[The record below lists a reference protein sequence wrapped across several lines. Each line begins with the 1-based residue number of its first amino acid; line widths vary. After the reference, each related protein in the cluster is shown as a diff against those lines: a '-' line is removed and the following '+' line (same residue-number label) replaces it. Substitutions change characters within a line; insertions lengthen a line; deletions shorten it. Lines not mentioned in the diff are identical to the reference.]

1 MPLLRPGRRCVS
13 TPLTAPQVGRAHQ
26 CPSSFIAAA
35 PTAAAGHRCIPR
47 MGSGG
52 VRWERACCP
61 LRSRRV
67 ALLAIC
73 CRGASSGGRA
83 WRHMPAKC
91 IPRRPAHSNVCS
103 QCALG
108 RSATARCPRNA
119 FPSAWRW
126 RYVDVMRS
134 QVSDDGNILPRCIPK
149 MGLGRGKG
157 PFVATYLRR
166 VSKNELALAG
176 YAHHASEMPRKS
188 PSEDTS
194 REDLARKGPFS
205 LHKPLESCTAR
216 RSCHDSAFARPCERK
231 ARGAGYRKCTSYCG
245 RRSHPMIAYVCG
257 SRARSRQLPLCG
269 RWRKPMTVSA
279 EASEQCSGAYARP
292 VLRHLPARSVC
303 LANGIRPPAATF
315 AAGAS
320 RRPRAQ

>member
-1 MPLLRPGRRCVS
+1 MRRCVC
-13 TPLTAPQVGRAHQ
+13 APELQPHARARAVTTLRRVASQQPMARAPGRSCVNAPRTQRMARADAPPVLQVGGAHQ
-26 CPSSFIAAA
+26 CPSRAPPVGRACQCPGSFIAAA
-35 PTAAAGHRCIPR
+35 PTAAAGHRRIPR

-83 WRHMPAKC
+83 WRHMPANC

-134 QVSDDGNILPRCIPK
+134 QVSDDDNILPRCIPK
-149 MGLGRGKG
+149 KASDGKRA
-157 PFVATYLRR
+157 PSWQYIAAVY
-166 VSKNELALAG
+166 SK
-176 YAHHASEMPRKS
+176 
-188 PSEDTS
+188 
-194 REDLARKGPFS
+194 
-205 LHKPLESCTAR
+205 
-216 RSCHDSAFARPCERK
+216 
-231 ARGAGYRKCTSYCG
+231 
-245 RRSHPMIAYVCG
+245 
-257 SRARSRQLPLCG
+257 
-269 RWRKPMTVSA
+269 
-279 EASEQCSGAYARP
+279 
-292 VLRHLPARSVC
+292 
-303 LANGIRPPAATF
+303 
-315 AAGAS
+315 
-320 RRPRAQ
+320 

>member
-1 MPLLRPGRRCVS
+1 MNGFIGTLAAQLALQPVSPAADGIASRPRRPVAECPRAQRTARAKLTAPSRRSAYLQQLRRVWWADSAAVRMRARVAAARPRPSRSRARAVTTLRRVAS
-13 TPLTAPQVGRAHQ
+13 QQPMAPAPQVGRTSMRRHTQRTARINVPPAPPPVGRARQ
-26 CPSSFIAAA
+26 CPGSFIAAA
-35 PTAAAGHRCIPR
+35 PTAAAGHRRIPR

-83 WRHMPAKC
+83 WRHMPANC

-134 QVSDDGNILPRCIPK
+134 RVSDDDNILPRCIPK
-149 MGLGRGKG
+149 KASDGKRA
-157 PFVATYLRR
+157 PSWQYIAAVY
-166 VSKNELALAG
+166 SK
-176 YAHHASEMPRKS
+176 
-188 PSEDTS
+188 
-194 REDLARKGPFS
+194 
-205 LHKPLESCTAR
+205 
-216 RSCHDSAFARPCERK
+216 
-231 ARGAGYRKCTSYCG
+231 
-245 RRSHPMIAYVCG
+245 
-257 SRARSRQLPLCG
+257 
-269 RWRKPMTVSA
+269 
-279 EASEQCSGAYARP
+279 
-292 VLRHLPARSVC
+292 
-303 LANGIRPPAATF
+303 
-315 AAGAS
+315 
-320 RRPRAQ
+320 

>member
-1 MPLLRPGRRCVS
+1 MSLPRPPPSRPRAPMSRLFHRGGAHRR
-13 TPLTAPQVGRAHQ
+13 
-26 CPSSFIAAA
+26 
-35 PTAAAGHRCIPR
+35 IPR

-83 WRHMPAKC
+83 WRHMPANC

-134 QVSDDGNILPRCIPK
+134 RVSDDGNILPRCIPK
-149 MGLGRGKG
+149 KASDGKRA
-157 PFVATYLRR
+157 PSWQYIAAVY
-166 VSKNELALAG
+166 SK
-176 YAHHASEMPRKS
+176 
-188 PSEDTS
+188 
-194 REDLARKGPFS
+194 
-205 LHKPLESCTAR
+205 
-216 RSCHDSAFARPCERK
+216 
-231 ARGAGYRKCTSYCG
+231 
-245 RRSHPMIAYVCG
+245 
-257 SRARSRQLPLCG
+257 
-269 RWRKPMTVSA
+269 
-279 EASEQCSGAYARP
+279 
-292 VLRHLPARSVC
+292 
-303 LANGIRPPAATF
+303 
-315 AAGAS
+315 
-320 RRPRAQ
+320 

>member
-1 MPLLRPGRRCVS
+1 MLGVNGFIGTLAAQLALQPVSPAADGIASCPRRPVAECLRAQRTARAK
-13 TPLTAPQVGRAHQ
+13 LTAPSRRSAYLQQLRRVWWAD
-26 CPSSFIAAA
+26 SAAA
-35 PTAAAGHRCIPR
+35 PTAAAGHRRIPR

-83 WRHMPAKC
+83 WRHMPANC

-134 QVSDDGNILPRCIPK
+134 RVSDDDNILPRCIPK
-149 MGLGRGKG
+149 KASDGKRA
-157 PFVATYLRR
+157 PSWQYIAAVY
-166 VSKNELALAG
+166 SK
-176 YAHHASEMPRKS
+176 
-188 PSEDTS
+188 
-194 REDLARKGPFS
+194 
-205 LHKPLESCTAR
+205 
-216 RSCHDSAFARPCERK
+216 
-231 ARGAGYRKCTSYCG
+231 
-245 RRSHPMIAYVCG
+245 
-257 SRARSRQLPLCG
+257 
-269 RWRKPMTVSA
+269 
-279 EASEQCSGAYARP
+279 
-292 VLRHLPARSVC
+292 
-303 LANGIRPPAATF
+303 
-315 AAGAS
+315 
-320 RRPRAQ
+320 

>member
-1 MPLLRPGRRCVS
+1 MNGFIGALAAQLALKPVSPAADGIAPRPRRPVAECLRAQRTARAK
-13 TPLTAPQVGRAHQ
+13 LTAPSRRSAYLQQLRRVWWADGAAVRMRVRVAAARSRPSRSRARAVTMLRWVASQQPMAPALQVGGAHQ
-26 CPSSFIAAA
+26 CPSRAPPVGRARQCPGSFIAAA
-35 PTAAAGHRCIPR
+35 PTAAAGHRRIPR

-83 WRHMPAKC
+83 WRHMPANC

-134 QVSDDGNILPRCIPK
+134 RVSDDGNILPRCIPK
-149 MGLGRGKG
+149 KASDGK
-157 PFVATYLRR
+157 R
-166 VSKNELALAG
+166 VPSWQYIAAVYSK
-176 YAHHASEMPRKS
+176 
-188 PSEDTS
+188 
-194 REDLARKGPFS
+194 
-205 LHKPLESCTAR
+205 
-216 RSCHDSAFARPCERK
+216 
-231 ARGAGYRKCTSYCG
+231 
-245 RRSHPMIAYVCG
+245 
-257 SRARSRQLPLCG
+257 
-269 RWRKPMTVSA
+269 
-279 EASEQCSGAYARP
+279 
-292 VLRHLPARSVC
+292 
-303 LANGIRPPAATF
+303 
-315 AAGAS
+315 
-320 RRPRAQ
+320 

>member
-1 MPLLRPGRRCVS
+1 MPLPRP
-13 TPLTAPQVGRAHQ
+13 PPVGRTPMPQLFHRGGAHRRI
-26 CPSSFIAAA
+26 SRI
-35 PTAAAGHRCIPR
+35 
-47 MGSGG
+47 GSGG

-67 ALLAIC
+67 ALLTIC

-83 WRHMPAKC
+83 WRHMPANC

-134 QVSDDGNILPRCIPK
+134 RVSDDGNILPRCIPK
-149 MGLGRGKG
+149 RPRTGKG
-157 PFVATYLRR
+157 ALRGNI
-166 VSKNELALAG
+166 SPPCIQNELALAR
-176 YAHHASEMPRKS
+176 YARHASEKPCKS
-188 PSEDTS
+188 LLEDTP
-194 REDLARKGPFS
+194 REYLARKGHFS
-205 LHKPLESCTAR
+205 LHGPLESYTSR

-245 RRSHPMIAYVCG
+245 RRSHHCDC
-257 SRARSRQLPLCG
+257 ARLRQPCAITAAAAL
-269 RWRKPMTVSA
+269 W
-279 EASEQCSGAYARP
+279 P
-292 VLRHLPARSVC
+292 V
-303 LANGIRPPAATF
+303 
-315 AAGAS
+315 
-320 RRPRAQ
+320 AQNP

>member
-1 MPLLRPGRRCVS
+1 MSLPRP
-13 TPLTAPQVGRAHQ
+13 PVGRARQ
-26 CPSSFIAAA
+26 CPGSFIAAA
-35 PTAAAGHRCIPR
+35 PTAAAGHRRIPR

-83 WRHMPAKC
+83 WRHMPANC

-134 QVSDDGNILPRCIPK
+134 RVSDDGNILPRCIPK
-149 MGLGRGKG
+149 KASDGKKA
-157 PFVATYLRR
+157 PSWQYIAAVY
-166 VSKNELALAG
+166 SK
-176 YAHHASEMPRKS
+176 
-188 PSEDTS
+188 
-194 REDLARKGPFS
+194 
-205 LHKPLESCTAR
+205 
-216 RSCHDSAFARPCERK
+216 
-231 ARGAGYRKCTSYCG
+231 
-245 RRSHPMIAYVCG
+245 
-257 SRARSRQLPLCG
+257 
-269 RWRKPMTVSA
+269 
-279 EASEQCSGAYARP
+279 
-292 VLRHLPARSVC
+292 
-303 LANGIRPPAATF
+303 
-315 AAGAS
+315 
-320 RRPRAQ
+320 

>member
-1 MPLLRPGRRCVS
+1 MNGFIGALAAQLAPQPVLPAADGIASRPRRPVAECLRAQRTVRAKLTAPSRRAYLQQLRRVWWADGAAVRMRVRVAAARPRPSRDHASAGCEPAADGPRAPSRLRVNASPHPANGARRCPSRAPGRRRAS
-13 TPLTAPQVGRAHQ
+13 MSLPRPPVGRARQ
-26 CPSSFIAAA
+26 CPGSFIAAA
-35 PTAAAGHRCIPR
+35 PTAAAGHRRIPR

-83 WRHMPAKC
+83 WRHMPANC

-149 MGLGRGKG
+149 MASVGE
-157 PFVATYLRR
+157 R
-166 VSKNELALAG
+166 VPSWQYIAAVYSK
-176 YAHHASEMPRKS
+176 
-188 PSEDTS
+188 
-194 REDLARKGPFS
+194 
-205 LHKPLESCTAR
+205 
-216 RSCHDSAFARPCERK
+216 
-231 ARGAGYRKCTSYCG
+231 
-245 RRSHPMIAYVCG
+245 
-257 SRARSRQLPLCG
+257 
-269 RWRKPMTVSA
+269 
-279 EASEQCSGAYARP
+279 
-292 VLRHLPARSVC
+292 
-303 LANGIRPPAATF
+303 
-315 AAGAS
+315 
-320 RRPRAQ
+320 

>member
-1 MPLLRPGRRCVS
+1 MRQCASHPADGARRCPSRAPGRRRAS
-13 TPLTAPQVGRAHQ
+13 MSLPRPPVGRACQ
-26 CPSSFIAAA
+26 CPGSFIAAA
-35 PTAAAGHRCIPR
+35 PTAAAGHRRIPR

-83 WRHMPAKC
+83 WRHMPANC

-134 QVSDDGNILPRCIPK
+134 QVSDDDNILPRCIPK
-149 MGLGRGKG
+149 KASDGKRA
-157 PFVATYLRR
+157 PSWQYIAAVY
-166 VSKNELALAG
+166 SK
-176 YAHHASEMPRKS
+176 
-188 PSEDTS
+188 
-194 REDLARKGPFS
+194 
-205 LHKPLESCTAR
+205 
-216 RSCHDSAFARPCERK
+216 
-231 ARGAGYRKCTSYCG
+231 
-245 RRSHPMIAYVCG
+245 
-257 SRARSRQLPLCG
+257 
-269 RWRKPMTVSA
+269 
-279 EASEQCSGAYARP
+279 
-292 VLRHLPARSVC
+292 
-303 LANGIRPPAATF
+303 
-315 AAGAS
+315 
-320 RRPRAQ
+320 

>member
-1 MPLLRPGRRCVS
+1 MNGFIGSLAAQLAPQPVLPAADGIASRPRRPVAECLRAQRTVRAKLTAPSRRAYLQQLRRVWWADGAAVRMRVRVAAARLRPSRDHASAGCEPAADGPRAPSRLHVNASPHPANGARRCPSRAPGRRRAS
-13 TPLTAPQVGRAHQ
+13 MSLPRPPPVGRARQ
-26 CPSSFIAAA
+26 CPGSFIAAA
-35 PTAAAGHRCIPR
+35 PTAAAGHRRIPR

-83 WRHMPAKC
+83 WRHMPANC

-134 QVSDDGNILPRCIPK
+134 RVSDDGNILPRCIPK
-149 MGLGRGKG
+149 KASDGKG
-157 PFVATYLRR
+157 T
-166 VSKNELALAG
+166 
-176 YAHHASEMPRKS
+176 
-188 PSEDTS
+188 PSWQ
-194 REDLARKGPFS
+194 
-205 LHKPLESCTAR
+205 
-216 RSCHDSAFARPCERK
+216 
-231 ARGAGYRKCTSYCG
+231 Y
-245 RRSHPMIAYVCG
+245 I
-257 SRARSRQLPLCG
+257 
-269 RWRKPMTVSA
+269 
-279 EASEQCSGAYARP
+279 
-292 VLRHLPARSVC
+292 
-303 LANGIRPPAATF
+303 AATH
-315 AAGAS
+315 
-320 RRPRAQ
+320 PK

>member
-1 MPLLRPGRRCVS
+1 MRVRVAAARPRPSRSRARAVITLRRVASQQPM
-13 TPLTAPQVGRAHQ
+13 APALQVGRASMRRRTQRMARADAPPVLQVGGAHQ
-26 CPSSFIAAA
+26 CPSRAPPVGRARQCPGSFIAAA
-35 PTAAAGHRCIPR
+35 PTAAAGHRRIPR

-83 WRHMPAKC
+83 WRHMPANC

-134 QVSDDGNILPRCIPK
+134 RVSDDGNILPRCIPK
-149 MGLGRGKG
+149 KASDGKRA
-157 PFVATYLRR
+157 PSWQYIAAVY
-166 VSKNELALAG
+166 SK
-176 YAHHASEMPRKS
+176 
-188 PSEDTS
+188 
-194 REDLARKGPFS
+194 
-205 LHKPLESCTAR
+205 
-216 RSCHDSAFARPCERK
+216 
-231 ARGAGYRKCTSYCG
+231 
-245 RRSHPMIAYVCG
+245 
-257 SRARSRQLPLCG
+257 
-269 RWRKPMTVSA
+269 
-279 EASEQCSGAYARP
+279 
-292 VLRHLPARSVC
+292 
-303 LANGIRPPAATF
+303 
-315 AAGAS
+315 
-320 RRPRAQ
+320 

>member
-1 MPLLRPGRRCVS
+1 MPLPRP
-13 TPLTAPQVGRAHQ
+13 PPVGRARQ
-26 CPSSFIAAA
+26 CPGSFIAAA
-35 PTAAAGHRCIPR
+35 PTAAAGHRRIPR

-83 WRHMPAKC
+83 WRHMPANC

-134 QVSDDGNILPRCIPK
+134 RVSDDGNILPRCIPK
-149 MGLGRGKG
+149 KASDGKRPLRGNIS
-157 PFVATYLRR
+157 PPCIQ
-166 VSKNELALAG
+166 NELALAR
-176 YAHHASEMPRKS
+176 YACHVSEMPRKS
-188 PSEDTS
+188 PLEDTS

-205 LHKPLESCTAR
+205 LHKPLESCMAR
-216 RSCHDSAFARPCERK
+216 RSCHDSAFARPCARK
-231 ARGAGYRKCTSYCG
+231 ARGAGYRKCASHCG

-279 EASEQCSGAYARP
+279 AASEQCSGAYARP
-292 VLRHLPARSVC
+292 VLRHPSARSVC